1 MRYRIV
7 AVGKLKEA
15 FYRNGF
21 QHYLGRLGA
30 LTQCESVE
38 VREGRGDVAATKRA
52 EGQALLNAAQ
62 PRLVALDESGSSFS
76 TRTLAQHVS
85 ALELA
90 GHSRLTL
97 LVGGAAGHDEA
108 LLAAVDER
116 WSLSP
121 LTFPHDLARL
131 VLVEQLYR
139 VETLRAGHPYHR
151 D

>member
-7 AVGKLKEA
+7 AVGKLKEP

-21 QHYLGRLGA
+21 QHYLRRLSA
-30 LTQCESVE
+30 LAQCESVE
-38 VREGRGDVAATKRA
+38 VKEGAGDASAAKRA
-52 EGQALLNAAQ
+52 EGQALLRAAQ
-62 PRLVALDESGSSFS
+62 PRVVALDESGPVFS
-76 TRTLAQHVS
+76 TRSLAQHVS
-85 ALELA
+85 SLELA

-97 LVGGAAGHDEA
+97 LIGGAAGHGEE
-108 LLAAVDER
+108 LLSAVDER